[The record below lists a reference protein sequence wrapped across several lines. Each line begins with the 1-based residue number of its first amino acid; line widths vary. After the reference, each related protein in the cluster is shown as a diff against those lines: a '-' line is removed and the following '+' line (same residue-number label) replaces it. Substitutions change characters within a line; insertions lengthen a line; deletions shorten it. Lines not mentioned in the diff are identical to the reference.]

1 MPSRRKSPVLGVKPV
16 LVLGG
21 RAPGHAETVVGEHL
35 AGAGDVA
42 HHTVEDAP
50 PVPVVIH
57 SQLEEMA
64 QKTPALRDAKG
75 ERVANAGTIRSCSAA
90 DINRRG
96 TFSL

>member
-1 MPSRRKSPVLGVKPV
+1 VKGQLFVTQLPLLLEQRTAQHCLG
-16 LVLGG
+16 
-21 RAPGHAETVVGEHL
+21 RQTVVGEHL